1 MAVAD
6 AKNTVHRDS
15 DLGTQPSPISSGDAR
30 PS

>member
-6 AKNTVHRDS
+6 AKNTVHMETE
-15 DLGTQPSPISSGDAR
+15 LGTQPSPISSGDAR